1 MAGMLNTTTNAG
13 APKGSPAGKS
23 APAGKTSPAAIRA
36 GLHLDAKQGSQLDRI
51 VLAGKKVMFSK
62 QSHQMMLKELE
73 GPGTIAQK
81 LGQGV
86 AGLMALLWQES
97 KQSLPPQLLIP
108 AGMVLVAVAGD
119 FLRQAGEP
127 VTDQDIGGGIEALVT
142 ALLQATGVDPDR
154 VAEMGGKSGGA
165 DAITGATTKA
175 PQPGAAAEG
184 EA

>member
-1 MAGMLNTTTNAG
+1 MAGMLKTATNDAG
-13 APKGSPAGKS
+13 APKG

-36 GLHLDAKQGSQLDRI
+36 GLHLDAKQGAQLDRI
-51 VLAGKKVMFSK
+51 VLAGKKVLFSK

-73 GPGTIAQK
+73 GPGTLAQK

-154 VAEMGGKSGGA
+154 VAEMGGKAGGS
-165 DAITGATTKA
+165 DAITGATKA
-175 PQPGAAAEG
+175 PQPGAAA
-184 EA
+184 